1 MQTSTPVRSRIPIPE
16 VTESPIDF
24 ESASDNIDI
33 LVDPGIEPDIPH
45 EERYVADMNVNSHCL
60 YIKSVIV

>member
-1 MQTSTPVRSRIPIPE
+1 